1 MRWCTLSNLPQAQIF
16 CDKRVIVLLCY
27 VTLSSSSM
35 LFRLV
40 AGVGEMKVGNPLN
53 IDSYLSAVIDD
64 KVGYCDTGAVVQ
76 LDESCLFPIN
86 VSIFP

>member
-1 MRWCTLSNLPQAQIF
+1 MLWCTLSNLPQAQIF
-16 CDKRVIVLLCY
+16 CDKTVIGLLCY

-40 AGVGEMKVGNPLN
+40 AGVGEMKVGNPLH

-64 KVGYCDTGAVVQ
+64 KVGYCDTCTMIQ

-86 VSIFP
+86 VSLSP